1 MNIDKQKIEKQ
12 TVCTPTQNTY
22 NSFQPSIVLLNN
34 CMTNTAKRA
43 SLLSFN
49 TYINILFIPY
59 SYTKRTVVWGTSVIG
74 G

>member
-1 MNIDKQKIEKQ
+1 MYS
-12 TVCTPTQNTY
+12 NTKTLTTASNLLLVY
-22 NSFQPSIVLLNN
+22 AILNN
-34 CMTNTAKRA
+34 CTSNTAKRA
-43 SLLSFN
+43 SLLTFN